1 MNGLWRLNWQKTRHS
16 GKPKEIGPKSK
27 FHLLCFVFI
36 CFVSGLFLLSFLLL
50 HFYLKILSS
59 VRSIDYW
66 ANMGEFNEM
75 GWAGAGTYQP
85 SWPLDKM
92 DMLSLPFFVHVLS
105 WSHIVIM
112 HWLIMYLMPNFPF
125 YFTPFSQLLKFWISK
140 RRLQSYFPI
149 RLDFLCHV

>member
-1 MNGLWRLNWQKTRHS
+1 M
-16 GKPKEIGPKSK
+16 
-27 FHLLCFVFI
+27 FCFYFVLSPV
-36 CFVSGLFLLSFLLL
+36 CFYCPFLLL
-50 HFYLKILSS
+50 HFYLEILSS

-105 WSHIVIM
+105 
-112 HWLIMYLMPNFPF
+112 
-125 YFTPFSQLLKFWISK
+125 
-140 RRLQSYFPI
+140 
-149 RLDFLCHV
+149 